1 MPVLLLTKALQI
13 KQSFSELTLS
23 PLSLAVLGSNPGPHT
38 FQESMFPNL
47 KIDFFFFYKI
57 IYTMYLSRI
66 PAVPVEV
73 TEAVTSFR
81 ACIAEVTDACELPCG
96 SQ

>member
-1 MPVLLLTKALQI
+1 
-13 KQSFSELTLS
+13 
-23 PLSLAVLGSNPGPHT
+23 
-38 FQESMFPNL
+38 
-47 KIDFFFFYKI
+47 
-57 IYTMYLSRI
+57 MYLSRI